1 MSDNHPP
8 QRDDMAALRA
18 HLFETLRNVKAGQMD
33 LDRARMVNELSKTL
47 VDTGRLDVDYLRVT
61 QGERSDFLAP
71 VAGAAATPGL
81 PPGITGVTVHRLKG

>member
-1 MSDNHPP
+1 MSDNPTP

-61 QGERSDFLAP
+61 QGEKSDFLAAVNTSP
-71 VAGAAATPGL
+71 PGL

>member
-1 MSDNHPP
+1 MSDETNP
-8 QRDDMAALRA
+8 QRDDMGALRA
-18 HLFETLRNVKAGQMD
+18 ILFETVRAVKASTID

-71 VAGAAATPGL
+71 AADKAPGL